1 MADGQPERKFAGKYT
16 SIEELEKG
24 YGELM
29 KEIGRIKS
37 GADQSQARADA
48 LERYSKQL
56 EEMMGQQKQQAN
68 PVQQVNLVD
77 DEGQFNMQAFD
88 QMIQSKI
95 EPFRKQ
101 AEEARQTTAQ
111 LLSLLQTNAKVST
124 EFWGRDDV
132 EEARFSQTEMN
143 RFLKNNDSIRKV
155 YETMLANPES
165 SDAAYEY
172 VFSTWKATRQPGK
185 PQINEKQKQAAGNPG
200 ASAGPTLDPAIGET
214 DVKRLQALQSQAAL
228 TRDPNTIMAALKEQF
243 KGTKTLDDL
252 EEYAKSRGWK
262 P

>member
-1 MADGQPERKFAGKYT
+1 MADGQPERKLAGKYA
-16 SIEELEKG
+16 SVEELEKG
-24 YGELM
+24 YSELM

-37 GADQSQARADA
+37 SGDQAQARADA

-56 EEMMGQQKQQAN
+56 EDMMSQQKPQAN
-68 PVQQVNLVD
+68 PATPVSLVD

-88 QMIQSKI
+88 QIIQKKI
-95 EPFRKQ
+95 EPFQRQ

-132 EEARFSQTEMN
+132 EEAKFSQTEMN

-185 PQINEKQKQAAGNPG
+185 PQINEKQKQAAGNPAPG
-200 ASAGPTLDPAIGET
+200 GGPTLDPGQSSGS
-214 DVKRLQALQSQAAL
+214 DDRLRQLENQAAF
-228 TRDPNTIMAALKEQF
+228 TRDPNAVMASLRERF
-243 KGTKTLDDL
+243 KDSPMLQDL
-252 EEYAKSRGWK
+252 QEYAKSRGWK